1 MKRNQLETPCCLVIQ
16 PNQIFSINPLDY
28 SDKNKDEVFSTN
40 EQPIQLK
47 PLTSFPNKLLLKRIN
62 YIETVSSSSLNNFQS
77 IEWINSTLTPTM
89 SPTLNNLQFIPSAN
103 QNNSNLFVQEVI
115 DESKNFNN
123 QTTLKINKSNLVL
136 KKCVKFGNVIIDKL
150 KNPEKYKR
158 YREKNNEAVKKHR
171 RKNIIEKTTKEQI
184 YKEKVKENLRFSKR
198 LNKLTFET
206 NCLKNLIL
214 FNINN
219 K

>member
-1 MKRNQLETPCCLVIQ
+1 M
-16 PNQIFSINPLDY
+16 
-28 SDKNKDEVFSTN
+28 
-40 EQPIQLK
+40 
-47 PLTSFPNKLLLKRIN
+47 
-62 YIETVSSSSLNNFQS
+62 
-77 IEWINSTLTPTM
+77 
-89 SPTLNNLQFIPSAN
+89 
-103 QNNSNLFVQEVI
+103 I

-123 QTTLKINKSNLVL
+123 QTTLKINESNLVL

-184 YKEKVKENLRFSKR
+184 YKEKVKENLRLSKR

>member
-1 MKRNQLETPCCLVIQ
+1 M
-16 PNQIFSINPLDY
+16 
-28 SDKNKDEVFSTN
+28 
-40 EQPIQLK
+40 
-47 PLTSFPNKLLLKRIN
+47 
-62 YIETVSSSSLNNFQS
+62 
-77 IEWINSTLTPTM
+77 INSILTPTM

-103 QNNSNLFVQEVI
+103 QNKSNLYVKEVI
-115 DESKNFNN
+115 DESKNFTN
-123 QTTLKINKSNLVL
+123 QTTLKINESNLVL

-150 KNPEKYKR
+150 KNPDKYKR

-184 YKEKVKENLRFSKR
+184 YKEKVKENLRLSKG